1 LREDFGDEAWNHFS
15 HEVQRHLEAGNVRL
29 DDGLRYVLTAD
40 GILLSDS
47 VIRDLMWDG

>member
-1 LREDFGDEAWNHFS
+1 MAEDFGDEAWNHFS
-15 HEVQRHLEAGNVRL
+15 REVQRHIEAGNVRL